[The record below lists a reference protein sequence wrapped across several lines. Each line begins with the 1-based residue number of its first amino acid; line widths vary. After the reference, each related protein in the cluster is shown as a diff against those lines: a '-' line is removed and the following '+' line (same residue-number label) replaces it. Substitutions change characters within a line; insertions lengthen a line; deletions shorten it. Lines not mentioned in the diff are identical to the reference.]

1 MLCPTMIRTVLPDDD
16 SVRSIFGD
24 DRVGAVVSE
33 GSRRGE
39 ATTVVWGVA
48 LAIPVVAAAVGWV
61 AAAEGLVIGVAAN
74 RPLGVSAGVRLGAA
88 LACRTDAEGG
98 ELPQATPANSRNSVT
113 TTTLRELTSLG
124 RGAVQ
129 RGSSH
134 RHPVSFRRRHEA
146 GSPRPGSC
154 GEGDSARTV
163 PETAGSD

>member
-16 SVRSIFGD
+16 SVRSTFGD
-24 DRVGAVVSE
+24 DRVGAV
-33 GSRRGE
+33 GI
-39 ATTVVWGVA
+39 WGVA

-74 RPLGVSAGVRLGAA
+74 KPPGVSAGVRLGAA

-134 RHPVSFRRRHEA
+134 RHPVSFRRRQA

-163 PETAGSD
+163 PETAWSD